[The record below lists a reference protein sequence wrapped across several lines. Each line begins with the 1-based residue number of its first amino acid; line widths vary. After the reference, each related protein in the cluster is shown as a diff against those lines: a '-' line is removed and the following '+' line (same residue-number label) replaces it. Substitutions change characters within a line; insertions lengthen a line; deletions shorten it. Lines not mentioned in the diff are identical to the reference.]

1 MKRRIRLHGFT
12 LVELLVV
19 ITIIGMLVALLMP
32 AVQNARESAR
42 RATCSTNMH
51 NLATAALNYSTSHDN
66 RVPAYAVTVGGNQVS
81 WMGKLF
87 SQIDRRDLAKK
98 WSDGGTPKPFL
109 QLLICPSDPPDQ
121 ISEDNPLLAYLANT
135 RVFKRTSGT
144 DKGMKLSSVLDGSG
158 QTIMFSEGLLN
169 SVSGNRK
176 WTMTGEKQIG
186 FRGDDGS
193 GDTVG
198 ADAAMSSQITSH
210 HGSGANVYFCDGHYH
225 YLRND
230 IANDVF
236 EKLCDPVD
244 MNDPDAEESKP
255 LDEASWQ

>member
-42 RATCSTNMH
+42 RATCAS
-51 NLATAALNYSTSHDN
+51 NLSNLKTAVFNYGTSHKN
-66 RVPAYAVTVGGNQVS
+66 RVPAYKVSVGGTEVS
-81 WMGKLF
+81 WFGKLF
-87 SQIDRRDLAKK
+87 AQVDRRDLAAAWDK
-98 WSDGGTPKPFL
+98 GNTPTPYL

-121 ISEDNPLLAYLANT
+121 ISENNPLLAYIANT
-135 RVFKRTSGT
+135 RIFKRMNNT
-144 DKGMKLSSVLDGSG
+144 DQGMTLNPQDGSA
-158 QTIMFSEGLLN
+158 QTLLFSEGLLN

-176 WTMTGEKQIG
+176 WTMTGEGQIG
-186 FRGDDGS
+186 FRGDDAQDNNTGS
-193 GDTVG
+193 PV
-198 ADAAMSSQITSH
+198 AMASQISSH

-225 YLRND
+225 YMRND
-230 IANDVF
+230 ISNDVF
-236 EKLCDPVD
+236 EQLCDPVD
-244 MNDPDAEESKP
+244 MTQGKPP